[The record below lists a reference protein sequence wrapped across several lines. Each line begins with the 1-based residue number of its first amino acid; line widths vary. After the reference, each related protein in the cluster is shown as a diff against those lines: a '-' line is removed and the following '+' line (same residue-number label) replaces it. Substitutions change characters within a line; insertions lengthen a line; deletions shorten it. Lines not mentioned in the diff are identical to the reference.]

1 MIIAIQNKESIMLE
15 EKEIVD
21 ADFDDVIDNE
31 SLKFGAPTIQ
41 SPMIDNMFDFDFI
54 NSMFPDTKEA
64 LKKPIEEIDE
74 TIKKS
79 KTRKEFLAEMHE
91 GIFSKYDKKK
101 NKYYLEGELAFTV
114 KKSLIGRNKGVDC
127 GFNPSPQVISD
138 SLSTCK
144 HPITDIPVDNP
155 EFMDNFKQ
163 GLIKSVDEQGF
174 DIDTLKVARGCPNRD
189 ELLSIID
196 EVKNRNSF
204 KLGEELDDQDEDV
217 KNDNVHSENKS
228 TQQNAVSPDDDE
240 AMEALELLSSSYDDE
255 PDFPQ
260 LPFLGKK
267 RIEVPSLPA
276 PDDPDHEA
284 LALPAP
290 NPNSDVDEMLEF
302 DDWDF
307 TFEDENPDFE
317 HIMDQDFDLEIN
329 ELDKPSK
336 LVLDRDDKRNELLR
350 SIEEDSQPS
359 PESSKPNRSR
369 KRNSKL
375 SI

>member
-1 MIIAIQNKESIMLE
+1 MLE
-15 EKEIVD
+15 EKEIID

-31 SLKFGAPTIQ
+31 SLKFGTPTIQ

-114 KKSLIGRNKGVDC
+114 RKSLIGRNKGVDC
-127 GFNPSPQVISD
+127 GFNPSVQVISD

-163 GLIKSVDEQGF
+163 GLIKALDDNDF

-217 KNDNVHSENKS
+217 KNDKVQSENKS

-240 AMEALELLSSSYDDE
+240 E

-276 PDDPDHEA
+276 PTDPEHEA

-290 NPNSDVDEMLEF
+290 NPNSDVDRMLEF
-302 DDWDF
+302 DDWDL
-307 TFEDENPDFE
+307 TFEDENLDFE
-317 HIMDQDFDLEIN
+317 HAIEQDFDLEMN

-336 LVLDRDDKRNELLR
+336 LVLDRDEKRNELLR
-350 SIEEDSQPS
+350 SIEKDSQPS

-369 KRNSKL
+369 KRSSRL
-375 SI
+375 SV

>member
-1 MIIAIQNKESIMLE
+1 MLE
-15 EKEIVD
+15 EKEIID

-31 SLKFGAPTIQ
+31 SLKFGTPTIQ

-79 KTRKEFLAEMHE
+79 KTRKEFLAEIHE

-114 KKSLIGRNKGVDC
+114 RKSLIGRNKGVDC

-163 GLIKSVDEQGF
+163 GLIKALDDNDF

-240 AMEALELLSSSYDDE
+240 AMEALELLSSSYDDDEE

-267 RIEVPSLPA
+267 RVEVPSLPS
-276 PDDPDHEA
+276 PDDPDPEA

-290 NPNSDVDEMLEF
+290 NPNSDIDQMLEF
-302 DDWDF
+302 DDWDL

-317 HIMDQDFDLEIN
+317 HIIDQDFELEMN

-350 SIEEDSQPS
+350 SLEEDSQPS

-375 SI
+375 SM

>member
-1 MIIAIQNKESIMLE
+1 MLE
-15 EKEIVD
+15 EKEIID

-31 SLKFGAPTIQ
+31 SLKFGTPTIQ

-79 KTRKEFLAEMHE
+79 KTRKEFLAEIHE

-114 KKSLIGRNKGVDC
+114 RKSLIGRNKGVDC
-127 GFNPSPQVISD
+127 GFNPSVQVISD

-174 DIDTLKVARGCPNRD
+174 DIDTLKVARSCPNRK
-189 ELLSIID
+189 ELLMIID

-204 KLGEELDDQDEDV
+204 KLGEELDDQSEDV
-217 KNDNVHSENKS
+217 KNDKVQSENKS

-240 AMEALELLSSSYDDE
+240 EMLALELLSSSYDDDEE

-267 RIEVPSLPA
+267 RVEVPS
-276 PDDPDHEA
+276 
-284 LALPAP
+284 LPAP
-290 NPNSDVDEMLEF
+290 NPNSDIDQMLEF
-302 DDWDF
+302 DDCDL

-317 HIMDQDFDLEIN
+317 HIIAQDFELEMN
-329 ELDKPSK
+329 ELNKPSK

-350 SIEEDSQPS
+350 SLEEDSQPS

-375 SI
+375 SM

>member
-1 MIIAIQNKESIMLE
+1 MLD
-15 EKEIVD
+15 EKEIMD

-31 SLKFGAPTIQ
+31 SLKFGTPTIQ

-64 LKKPIEEIDE
+64 LKKPLEEIDE

-127 GFNPSPQVISD
+127 GFNPSVQVISD

-155 EFMDNFKQ
+155 NFMDNFKQ

-174 DIDTLKVARGCPNRD
+174 DIDTLKVARSCPNRK
-189 ELLSIID
+189 ELLMIID

-217 KNDNVHSENKS
+217 KNDNVQSENKS
-228 TQQNAVSPDDDE
+228 TQQNAVSPDEDE
-240 AMEALELLSSSYDDE
+240 AMEALELLSSSYDDDEE

-260 LPFLGKK
+260 LPFLGKN
-267 RIEVPSLPA
+267 RIEVPALPS
-276 PDDPDHEA
+276 PTDPDHEA

-290 NPNSDVDEMLEF
+290 NPNSDVDKMLEF

-317 HIMDQDFDLEIN
+317 HIIDQDFELEMN

-336 LVLDRDDKRNELLR
+336 LVLDRDEKRNELLL
-350 SIEEDSQPS
+350 SLEEDSQPS
-359 PESSKPNRSR
+359 NEEPREKRTR

-375 SI
+375 SM